1 MTPTRLAVVTQ
12 QIALLKEAKTQIKGV
27 WDEEQ
32 DAFDALPEE
41 ETNSEEGKRLDEN
54 RCNLDD
60 AYSALEDAINSLKD
74 IK

>member
-1 MTPTRLAVVTQ
+1 MNPTSLAIVTQ
-12 QIALLKEAKTQIKGV
+12 QIALLEEAKTQLKKV
-27 WDEEQ
+27 WNEEQ

-54 RCNLDD
+54 ECNFDD
-60 AYSALEDAINSLKD
+60 AYSALDDAITSLKE